1 MPIVGAPI
9 GGFSVDA
16 ELIDNISS
24 KLDNIDRELDDITSR
39 RLARERAAGSASQD
53 AARTAAM
60 GWTEFRSAYSTV
72 LDVVQVGRQI
82 WQATGQEFV
91 NYAEQVK
98 NMSRAL
104 GASAEETSRIIQVA
118 DDVRISY
125 DNLKIAM
132 KEARKDGIEPN
143 IENLAKL
150 ADQYKA
156 IQSPAERTKFL
167 LETFGKSGLEM
178 GKLMERGGDG
188 IRAMS
193 DAIDE
198 SLIMTEKG
206 IKASDDYQRSL
217 DDLNDSFLGVKIAV
231 GGELVP
237 VMNAFM
243 RIVLADI
250 EAVGVFRDVLAGD
263 KSLAEAAGEV
273 ADIINDN
280 GFEVFGFQIGNIAE
294 STEESTDAF
303 YENSEAVDTQKEA
316 LKAAEQALKDYKDEL
331 EAVSKANQDAEKF
344 LQNYADFQKGY
355 EEDHEDAVNKI
366 AEAEEKLRRAQNK
379 DYGKGKNA
387 DENRKNAINDAKEAL
402 AEARAE
408 IQELEAQWHESTNKM
423 IYDMVLAKV
432 SVDGL
437 TDAEFKATQQLA
449 VQMGIRTQAQ
459 ADEAIEMMEK
469 ATAIADG
476 IALQEDVMREKNE
489 QDAKMLELEA
499 AKEAAAAQTTQTM
512 VDGNNAAAQSEQA
525 LAASVDATTLAL
537 GRQADAARKA
547 AEAMMYANA
556 AAPNTGTTAT
566 NKGGRGGGGGKKHE
580 FGGEFIVPPQYGRE
594 GFALGDYGT
603 ASAGEKITITP
614 PGKSTGGVYNIVINN
629 PKREAAEDTLR
640 AFFSKM
646 RYLGVAV

>member
-1 MPIVGAPI
+1 MPIVGGSSTV
-9 GGFSVDA
+9 GGFSVEAD
-16 ELIDNISS
+16 LIDNISK

-132 KEARKDGIEPN
+132 KEAQKDGIEPN

-156 IQSPAERTKFL
+156 IKSPAERTKFL

-206 IKASDDYQRSL
+206 IQASDEYQRSL
-217 DDLNDSFLGVKIAV
+217 DDLQDAAKSVQMAF
-231 GGELVP
+231 GEQVVP

-243 RIVLADI
+243 RIVLSDI
-250 EAVGVFRDVLAGD
+250 EAVGVFRDVLAGN
-263 KSLAEAAGEV
+263 KSLAEAGREV
-273 ADIINDN
+273 AEIINSN
-280 GFEVFGFQIGNIAE
+280 GFEVFGFQIGKIAE

-303 YENSEAVDTQKEA
+303 YENGDAVTDNADA
-316 LKAAEQALKDYKDEL
+316 LKAAEQALKDYKDAL
-331 EAVSKANQDAEKF
+331 EAVSRANQDAERF
-344 LQNYADFQKGY
+344 MQSYADFQKNY
-355 EEDHEDAVNKI
+355 EESHADAAQRLNEAMKEGDSEAI
-366 AEAEEKLRRAQNK
+366 AEARGA
-379 DYGKGKNA
+379 
-387 DENRKNAINDAKEAL
+387 
-402 AEARAE
+402 
-408 IQELEAQWHESTNKM
+408 IQELEAQWHESTQKM
-423 IYDMVLAKV
+423 IYDMVMAKV
-432 SVDGL
+432 AVDGL
-437 TDAEFKATQQLA
+437 TDAEFKATQELA

-459 ADEAIEMMEK
+459 ADEAIAMMEK

-476 IALQEDVMREKNE
+476 IALQEDVVNEKADA
-489 QDAKMLELEA
+489 DAKLLELEA
-499 AKEAAAAQTTQTM
+499 AKEAAAAETTQTI

-525 LAASVDATTLAL
+525 LTASIDAASVAL

>member
-1 MPIVGAPI
+1 MPLVKPV
-9 GGFSVDA
+9 GGFSVEA
-16 ELIDNISS
+16 ELIDNISK
-24 KLDNIDRELDDITSR
+24 KLDSIDREIDDITSR
-39 RLARERAAGSASQD
+39 RIAADKAAGAASQN
-53 AARTAAM
+53 AAKSATM
-60 GWTEFRSAYSTV
+60 GWTEFRSMYSTV
-72 LDVVQVGRQI
+72 LDVVRVGQQV
-82 WQATGQEFV
+82 WAATGQEFV

-98 NMSRAL
+98 NMSRTL

-125 DNLKIAM
+125 DSLKVAM
-132 KEARKDGIEPN
+132 KEAQKDGIEPN

-178 GKLMERGGDG
+178 GKLMEQGGDG
-188 IRAMS
+188 IRSMS

-198 SLIMTEKG
+198 SLIMTENG
-206 IKASDDYQRSL
+206 IQASDEYRRSL
-217 DDLNDSFLGVKIAV
+217 DDLQDAAKSVQMAF
-231 GGELVP
+231 GEQVVP

-243 RIVLADI
+243 RIVLSDI
-250 EAVGVFRDVLAGD
+250 EAVGVFRDVLAGN
-263 KSLAEAAGEV
+263 KSLAEAGREV
-273 ADIINDN
+273 AEIINSN
-280 GFEVFGFQIGNIAE
+280 GFEVFGFQIGKIAE

-303 YENSEAVDTQKEA
+303 YENGDAVTDNADA
-316 LKAAEQALKDYKDEL
+316 LKAAEQALKDYKDAL
-331 EAVSKANQDAEKF
+331 EAVSRANQDAERF
-344 LQNYADFQKGY
+344 MQSYADFQKNY
-355 EEDHEDAVNKI
+355 EESHADAAQRLNEAMKEGDSEAI
-366 AEAEEKLRRAQNK
+366 AEARGA
-379 DYGKGKNA
+379 
-387 DENRKNAINDAKEAL
+387 
-402 AEARAE
+402 
-408 IQELEAQWHESTNKM
+408 IQELEAQWHESTQKM
-423 IYDMVLAKV
+423 IYDMVMAKV
-432 SVDGL
+432 AVDGL
-437 TDAEFKATQQLA
+437 TDAEFKATQELA

-459 ADEAIEMMEK
+459 ADEAIAMMEK

-476 IALQEDVMREKNE
+476 IALQEDVVNEKADA
-489 QDAKMLELEA
+489 DAKLLELEA
-499 AKEAAAAQTTQTM
+499 AKEAAAAETTQTI
-512 VDGNNAAAQSEQA
+512 VDGNNAAVQSEQA
-525 LAASVDATTLAL
+525 LTASIDAASVAL

-566 NKGGRGGGGGKKHE
+566 NKGGGGGGGGKKHE

>member
-1 MPIVGAPI
+1 MPITGASI
-9 GGFSVDA
+9 GGFSVEAD
-16 ELIDNISS
+16 LIDNISK

-125 DNLKIAM
+125 DSLKVAM
-132 KEARKDGIEPN
+132 KEAQKDGIEPN

-217 DDLNDSFLGVKIAV
+217 DDFNDTLASIKLTV
-231 GGELVP
+231 GEELVP
-237 VMNAFM
+237 VMNAFL
-243 RIVLADI
+243 RIVLTDI
-250 EAVGVFRDVLAGD
+250 EAVGVFRDVLAGN
-263 KSLAEAAGEV
+263 KSLAEAAREV

-280 GFEVFGFQIGNIAE
+280 GFEIFGLQIGNITE
-294 STEESTDAF
+294 EVEQSTEAFEASDDAI
-303 YENSEAVDTQKEA
+303 AGQADA
-316 LKAAEQALKDYKDEL
+316 LKAAEQALKDYKDAL
-331 EAVSKANQDAEKF
+331 EATSRANQDAERF
-344 LQNYADFQKGY
+344 IQSYADSQKNY
-355 EEDHEDAVNKI
+355 EKSHAEATQRLNDAI
-366 AEAEEKLRRAQNK
+366 AEGDTE
-379 DYGKGKNA
+379 
-387 DENRKNAINDAKEAL
+387 AIE
-402 AEARAE
+402 EARKA

-499 AKEAAAAQTTQTM
+499 AKEAAAAETTQTI
-512 VDGNNAAAQSEQA
+512 VDGNSAAMQSEQA
-525 LAASVDATTLAL
+525 LTASIDAASVAL

-566 NKGGRGGGGGKKHE
+566 NKGGRGGGGGGGGKKHE

>member
-1 MPIVGAPI
+1 MPIVGGSSTV
-9 GGFSVDA
+9 GGFSVEAD
-16 ELIDNISS
+16 LIDNISK

-98 NMSRAL
+98 NMSRAS

-132 KEARKDGIEPN
+132 KEAQKDGIEPN

-156 IQSPAERTKFL
+156 IKSPAERTKFL

-206 IKASDDYQRSL
+206 IQASDEYQRSL
-217 DDLNDSFLGVKIAV
+217 DDLQDAAKSVQMAF
-231 GGELVP
+231 GEQVVP

-243 RIVLADI
+243 RIVLSDI
-250 EAVGVFRDVLAGD
+250 EAVGVFRDVLAGN
-263 KSLAEAAGEV
+263 KSLAEAGREV
-273 ADIINDN
+273 AEIINSN
-280 GFEVFGFQIGNIAE
+280 GFEVFGFQIGKIAE

-303 YENSEAVDTQKEA
+303 YENGDAVTDNADA
-316 LKAAEQALKDYKDEL
+316 LKAAEQALKDYKDAL
-331 EAVSKANQDAEKF
+331 EAVSRANQDAERF
-344 LQNYADFQKGY
+344 MQSYADFQKNY
-355 EEDHEDAVNKI
+355 EESHADAAQRLNEAMKEGDSEAI
-366 AEAEEKLRRAQNK
+366 AEARGA
-379 DYGKGKNA
+379 
-387 DENRKNAINDAKEAL
+387 
-402 AEARAE
+402 
-408 IQELEAQWHESTNKM
+408 IQELEAQWHESTQKM
-423 IYDMVLAKV
+423 IYDMVMAKV
-432 SVDGL
+432 AVDGL
-437 TDAEFKATQQLA
+437 TDAEFKATQELA

-459 ADEAIEMMEK
+459 ADEAIAMMEK

-476 IALQEDVMREKNE
+476 IALQEDVVNEKADA
-489 QDAKMLELEA
+489 DAKLLELEA
-499 AKEAAAAQTTQTM
+499 AKEAAAAETTQTI

-525 LAASVDATTLAL
+525 LTASIDAASVAL

>member
-1 MPIVGAPI
+1 MPIVKAAV
-9 GGFSVDA
+9 GGFSVEAD
-16 ELIDNISS
+16 LIDNISK

-132 KEARKDGIEPN
+132 KEAQKDGIEPN

-156 IQSPAERTKFL
+156 IKSPAERTKFL

-206 IKASDDYQRSL
+206 IQASDEYQRSL
-217 DDLNDSFLGVKIAV
+217 DDLQDAAKSVQMAF
-231 GGELVP
+231 GEQVVP

-243 RIVLADI
+243 RIVLSDI
-250 EAVGVFRDVLAGD
+250 EAVGVFRDVLAGN
-263 KSLAEAAGEV
+263 KSLAEAGREV
-273 ADIINDN
+273 AEIINSN
-280 GFEVFGFQIGNIAE
+280 GFEVFGFQIGKIAE

-303 YENSEAVDTQKEA
+303 YENGDAVTDNADA
-316 LKAAEQALKDYKDEL
+316 LKAAEQALKDYKDAL
-331 EAVSKANQDAEKF
+331 EAVSRANQDAERF
-344 LQNYADFQKGY
+344 MQSYADFQKNY
-355 EEDHEDAVNKI
+355 EESHADAAQRLNEAMKEGDSEAI
-366 AEAEEKLRRAQNK
+366 AEARGA
-379 DYGKGKNA
+379 
-387 DENRKNAINDAKEAL
+387 
-402 AEARAE
+402 
-408 IQELEAQWHESTNKM
+408 IQELEAQWHESTQKM
-423 IYDMVLAKV
+423 IYDMVMAKV
-432 SVDGL
+432 AVDGL
-437 TDAEFKATQQLA
+437 TDAEFKATQELA

-459 ADEAIEMMEK
+459 ADEAIAMMEK

-476 IALQEDVMREKNE
+476 IALQEDVVNEKADA
-489 QDAKMLELEA
+489 DAKLLELEA
-499 AKEAAAAQTTQTM
+499 AKEAAAAETTQTI

-525 LAASVDATTLAL
+525 LTASIDAASVAL

>member
-1 MPIVGAPI
+1 MPITV
-9 GGFSVDA
+9 GGFSVEAD
-16 ELIDNISS
+16 LIDNISK

-132 KEARKDGIEPN
+132 KEAQKDGIEPN

-206 IKASDDYQRSL
+206 IQASDEYQRSL
-217 DDLNDSFLGVKIAV
+217 DDLQDAAKSVQMAF
-231 GGELVP
+231 GEQVVP

-243 RIVLADI
+243 RIVLSDI
-250 EAVGVFRDVLAGD
+250 EAVGVFRDVLAGN
-263 KSLAEAAGEV
+263 KSLAEAGREV
-273 ADIINDN
+273 AEIINSN
-280 GFEVFGFQIGNIAE
+280 GFEVFGFQIGKIAE

-303 YENSEAVDTQKEA
+303 YENGDAVTDNADA
-316 LKAAEQALKDYKDEL
+316 LKAAEQALKDYKDAL
-331 EAVSKANQDAEKF
+331 EAVSRANQDAERF
-344 LQNYADFQKGY
+344 MQSYADFQKNY
-355 EEDHEDAVNKI
+355 EESHADAAQRLNEAMKEGDSEAI
-366 AEAEEKLRRAQNK
+366 AEARGA
-379 DYGKGKNA
+379 
-387 DENRKNAINDAKEAL
+387 
-402 AEARAE
+402 
-408 IQELEAQWHESTNKM
+408 IQELEAQWHESTQKM
-423 IYDMVLAKV
+423 IYDMVMAKV
-432 SVDGL
+432 AVDGL
-437 TDAEFKATQQLA
+437 TDAEFKATQELA

-459 ADEAIEMMEK
+459 ADEAIAMMEK

-476 IALQEDVMREKNE
+476 IALQEDVVNEKADA
-489 QDAKMLELEA
+489 DAKLLELEA
-499 AKEAAAAQTTQTM
+499 AKEAAAAETTQTI
-512 VDGNNAAAQSEQA
+512 VDGNNAAVQSEQA
-525 LAASVDATTLAL
+525 LTASIDAASVAL

>member
-1 MPIVGAPI
+1 MPLVKPV
-9 GGFSVDA
+9 GGFSVEA
-16 ELIDNISS
+16 ELIDNISK
-24 KLDNIDRELDDITSR
+24 KLDSIDREIDDITSR
-39 RLARERAAGSASQD
+39 RIAADKAAGAASQN
-53 AARTAAM
+53 AAKSATM
-60 GWTEFRSAYSTV
+60 GWTEFRSMYSTV
-72 LDVVQVGRQI
+72 LDVVRVGQQV
-82 WQATGQEFV
+82 WAATGQEFV

-98 NMSRAL
+98 NMSRTL

-125 DNLKIAM
+125 DSLKVAM
-132 KEARKDGIEPN
+132 KEAQKDGIEPN

-178 GKLMERGGDG
+178 GKLMEQGGDG
-188 IRAMS
+188 IRSMS

-206 IKASDDYQRSL
+206 IKASDEYQRSL
-217 DDLNDSFLGVKIAV
+217 DDLQDAAKSVQMAF
-231 GGELVP
+231 GEQVVP

-243 RIVLADI
+243 RIVLSDI
-250 EAVGVFRDVLAGD
+250 EAVGVFRDVLAGN
-263 KSLAEAAGEV
+263 KSLAEAGREV
-273 ADIINDN
+273 AEIINSN
-280 GFEVFGFQIGNIAE
+280 GFEVFGFQIGKIAE

-303 YENSEAVDTQKEA
+303 YENGDAVTDNADA
-316 LKAAEQALKDYKDEL
+316 LKAAEQALKDYKDAL
-331 EAVSKANQDAEKF
+331 EAVSRANQDAERF
-344 LQNYADFQKGY
+344 MQSYADFQKNY
-355 EEDHEDAVNKI
+355 EESHADAAQRLNEAMKEGDSEAI
-366 AEAEEKLRRAQNK
+366 AEARGA
-379 DYGKGKNA
+379 
-387 DENRKNAINDAKEAL
+387 
-402 AEARAE
+402 
-408 IQELEAQWHESTNKM
+408 IQELEAQWHESTQKM
-423 IYDMVLAKV
+423 IYDMVMAKV
-432 SVDGL
+432 AVDGL
-437 TDAEFKATQQLA
+437 TDAEFKATQELA

-459 ADEAIEMMEK
+459 ADEAIAMMEK

-476 IALQEDVMREKNE
+476 IALQEDVVNEKADA
-489 QDAKMLELEA
+489 DAKLLELEA
-499 AKEAAAAQTTQTM
+499 AKEAAAAETTQTI
-512 VDGNNAAAQSEQA
+512 VDGNNAAVQSEQA
-525 LAASVDATTLAL
+525 LTASIDAASVAL

-566 NKGGRGGGGGKKHE
+566 NKGGGGGGGGKKHE

>member
-1 MPIVGAPI
+1 MPITGASI
-9 GGFSVDA
+9 GGFSVEAD
-16 ELIDNISS
+16 LIDNISK

-125 DNLKIAM
+125 DSLKIAM
-132 KEARKDGIEPN
+132 KEAQKDGIEPN

-217 DDLNDSFLGVKIAV
+217 DDFNDTLAGIKLTV
-231 GGELVP
+231 GEELVP
-237 VMNAFM
+237 VMNAFL
-243 RIVLADI
+243 RIVLTDI
-250 EAVGVFRDVLAGD
+250 EAIKTFKDVLSGD
-263 KSLAEAAGEV
+263 VSLDDWAAN
-273 ADIINDN
+273 AISNN
-280 GFEVFGFQIGNIAE
+280 GFELFGITIGEIAE
-294 STEESTDAF
+294 NTQESTDAF
-303 YENSEAVDTQKEA
+303 YENSDALDGQEAA
-316 LKAAEQALKDYKDEL
+316 LKSAEQALKDYKDEL
-331 EAVSKANQDAEKF
+331 EAVSKANQDAERF
-344 LQNYADFQKGY
+344 IQSYADSQKDY
-355 EEDHEDAVNKI
+355 EKSHAEAAKRLNDAI
-366 AEAEEKLRRAQNK
+366 AEGDVE
-379 DYGKGKNA
+379 
-387 DENRKNAINDAKEAL
+387 AIE
-402 AEARAE
+402 EARQA

-459 ADEAIEMMEK
+459 ADEAIAMMEK

-476 IALQEDVMREKNE
+476 IALQEDVVNEKADA
-489 QDAKMLELEA
+489 DAKLLELEA
-499 AKEAAAAQTTQTM
+499 AKEAAAAETTQTI
-512 VDGNNAAAQSEQA
+512 VDGNNAAVQSEQA
-525 LAASVDATTLAL
+525 LTASIDAASVAL

>member
-9 GGFSVDA
+9 GGFAVEAD
-16 ELIDNISS
+16 LIDNISK

-98 NMSRAL
+98 NMSRAF

-125 DNLKIAM
+125 DSLKVAM
-132 KEARKDGIEPN
+132 KEAQKDGIEPN

-178 GKLMERGGDG
+178 GKLMEQGGDG
-188 IRAMS
+188 IRSMS

-206 IKASDDYQRSL
+206 IAASDDYQRSL
-217 DDLNDSFLGVKIAV
+217 DDLNDSFSGVKIAV

-263 KSLAEAAGEV
+263 KSLAEAAREV

-280 GFEVFGFQIGNIAE
+280 GFELFGFQIGKIAE

-303 YENSEAVDTQKEA
+303 YENGDAVTDNADA
-316 LKAAEQALKDYKDEL
+316 LKAAEQALKDYKDAL
-331 EAVSKANQDAEKF
+331 EAVSRANQDAERF
-344 LQNYADFQKGY
+344 MQSYADFQKNY
-355 EEDHEDAVNKI
+355 EKSHAEAAARLSEATKEGDVEAI
-366 AEAEEKLRRAQNK
+366 AEAQKA
-379 DYGKGKNA
+379 
-387 DENRKNAINDAKEAL
+387 
-402 AEARAE
+402 

-512 VDGNNAAAQSEQA
+512 VDGNNAATQSEQA
-525 LAASVDATTLAL
+525 LAASVDETTLAL

-566 NKGGRGGGGGKKHE
+566 NKGGRGGGGGKKYE

>member
-1 MPIVGAPI
+1 MPLVKPV
-9 GGFSVDA
+9 GGFSVEA
-16 ELIDNISS
+16 ELIDNISK
-24 KLDNIDRELDDITSR
+24 KLDSIDREIDDITSR
-39 RLARERAAGSASQD
+39 RIAADKAAGAASQN
-53 AARTAAM
+53 AAKSATM
-60 GWTEFRSAYSTV
+60 GWTEFRSMYSTV
-72 LDVVQVGRQI
+72 LDVVRVGQQV
-82 WQATGQEFV
+82 WAATGQEFV

-98 NMSRAL
+98 NMSRTL

-125 DNLKIAM
+125 DSLKVAM
-132 KEARKDGIEPN
+132 KEAQKDGIEPN

-178 GKLMERGGDG
+178 GKLMEQGGDG
-188 IRAMS
+188 IRSMS

-206 IKASDDYQRSL
+206 IQASDEYQRSL
-217 DDLNDSFLGVKIAV
+217 DDLQDAAKSVQMAF
-231 GGELVP
+231 GEQVVP

-243 RIVLADI
+243 RIVLSDI
-250 EAVGVFRDVLAGD
+250 EAVGVFRDVLAGN
-263 KSLAEAAGEV
+263 KSLAEAGREV
-273 ADIINDN
+273 AEIINSN
-280 GFEVFGFQIGNIAE
+280 GFEVFGFQIGKIAE

-303 YENSEAVDTQKEA
+303 YENGDAVTDNADA
-316 LKAAEQALKDYKDEL
+316 LKAAEQALKDYKDAL
-331 EAVSKANQDAEKF
+331 EAVSRANQDAERF
-344 LQNYADFQKGY
+344 MQSYADFSKDY
-355 EEDHEDAVNKI
+355 AENHAEAVEKI
-366 AEAEEKLRRAQNK
+366 REAEEKLSEARSKFGAGSDQALRAQESL
-379 DYGKGKNA
+379 D
-387 DENRKNAINDAKEAL
+387 
-402 AEARAE
+402 EARQG
-408 IQELEAQWHESTNKM
+408 IQELEASWHESTNKM

-469 ATAIADG
+469 ANAIADG
-476 IALQEDVMREKNE
+476 IALQEDVMKEKNE

-512 VDGNNAAAQSEQA
+512 VDGNNAATQSEQA
-525 LAASVDATTLAL
+525 LAASVDETTLAL

-566 NKGGRGGGGGKKHE
+566 NKGGRGGGGGKKYE

>member
-9 GGFSVDA
+9 GGFSVSA
-16 ELIDNISS
+16 ELIDNISK
-24 KLDNIDRELDDITSR
+24 KLDNIDRELDDITAR
-39 RLARERAAGSASQD
+39 RLAREKAAGSASQD
-53 AARTAAM
+53 AARTATM
-60 GWTEFRSAYSTV
+60 GWTEFRSMYSTV
-72 LDVVQVGRQI
+72 LDVVRVGQQV

-125 DNLKIAM
+125 DSLKIAM
-132 KEARKDGIEPN
+132 KEAQKDGIEPN

-178 GKLMERGGDG
+178 GKLMEKGGDG

-198 SLIMTEKG
+198 NLIMTEKG
-206 IKASDDYQRSL
+206 IQASDEYQKSL
-217 DDLNDSFLGVKIAV
+217 DDLQDAAKGVQMAFGEKI
-231 GGELVP
+231 VP
-237 VMNAFM
+237 VLNAFM

-250 EAVGVFRDVLAGD
+250 QAVGVFRDVLAGD
-263 KSLAEAAGEV
+263 KSLADAAREV

-280 GFEVFGFQIGNIAE
+280 GFEIFGLQIGNIAE
-294 STEESTDAF
+294 SVDDSTQSFEDNSGAVA
-303 YENSEAVDTQKEA
+303 ENADA
-316 LKAAEQALKDYKDEL
+316 LKAAEQALKDYKDQL
-331 EAVSKANQDAEKF
+331 EAVSKANQDAERF
-344 LQNYADFQKGY
+344 IQSYADSQKNY
-355 EEDHEDAVNKI
+355 EKTHAEAAKRLNEAI
-366 AEAEEKLRRAQNK
+366 AEGDTE
-379 DYGKGKNA
+379 
-387 DENRKNAINDAKEAL
+387 AIE
-402 AEARAE
+402 EARKA

-437 TDAEFKATQQLA
+437 TDAEFRATQQLA

-459 ADEAIEMMEK
+459 ADEAIAMMEK

-476 IALQEDVMREKNE
+476 IALQEDVVNEKADA
-489 QDAKMLELEA
+489 DAKLLELEA
-499 AKEAAAAQTTQTM
+499 AKEAAAAETTQTI
-512 VDGNNAAAQSEQA
+512 VDGNNAAVQSEQA
-525 LAASVDATTLAL
+525 LTASIDAASVAL

-566 NKGGRGGGGGKKHE
+566 NKGGKGGGGGKKHE

>member
-1 MPIVGAPI
+1 MPITV
-9 GGFSVDA
+9 GGFSVEAD
-16 ELIDNISS
+16 LIDNISK

-132 KEARKDGIEPN
+132 KEAQKDGIEPN

-156 IQSPAERTKFL
+156 IKSPAERTKFL

-206 IKASDDYQRSL
+206 IQASDEYQRSL
-217 DDLNDSFLGVKIAV
+217 DDLQDAAKSVQMAF
-231 GGELVP
+231 GEQVVP

-243 RIVLADI
+243 RIVLSDI
-250 EAVGVFRDVLAGD
+250 EAVGVFRDVLAGN
-263 KSLAEAAGEV
+263 KSLAEAGREV
-273 ADIINDN
+273 AEIINSN
-280 GFEVFGFQIGNIAE
+280 GFEVFGFQIGKIAE

-303 YENSEAVDTQKEA
+303 YENGDAVTDNADA
-316 LKAAEQALKDYKDEL
+316 LKAAEQALKDYKDAL
-331 EAVSKANQDAEKF
+331 EAVSRANQDAERF
-344 LQNYADFQKGY
+344 MQSYADFQKNY
-355 EEDHEDAVNKI
+355 EESHADAAQRLNEAMKEGDSEAI
-366 AEAEEKLRRAQNK
+366 AEARGA
-379 DYGKGKNA
+379 
-387 DENRKNAINDAKEAL
+387 
-402 AEARAE
+402 
-408 IQELEAQWHESTNKM
+408 IQELEAQWHESTQKM
-423 IYDMVLAKV
+423 IYDMVMAKV
-432 SVDGL
+432 AVDGL
-437 TDAEFKATQQLA
+437 TDAEFKATQELA

-459 ADEAIEMMEK
+459 ADEAIAMMEK

-476 IALQEDVMREKNE
+476 IALQEDVVNEKADA
-489 QDAKMLELEA
+489 DAKLLELEA
-499 AKEAAAAQTTQTM
+499 AKEAAAAETTQTI

-525 LAASVDATTLAL
+525 LTASIDAASVAL

>member
-1 MPIVGAPI
+1 MPIVGGFSTV
-9 GGFSVDA
+9 GGFSVEAD
-16 ELIDNISS
+16 LIDNISK

-132 KEARKDGIEPN
+132 KEAQKDGIEPN

-156 IQSPAERTKFL
+156 IKSPAERTKFL

-206 IKASDDYQRSL
+206 IQASDEYQRSL
-217 DDLNDSFLGVKIAV
+217 DDLQDAAKSVQMAF
-231 GGELVP
+231 GEQVVP

-243 RIVLADI
+243 RIVLSDI
-250 EAVGVFRDVLAGD
+250 EAVGVFRDVLAGN
-263 KSLAEAAGEV
+263 KSLAEAGREV
-273 ADIINDN
+273 AEIINSN
-280 GFEVFGFQIGNIAE
+280 GFEVFGFQIGKIAE

-303 YENSEAVDTQKEA
+303 YENGDAVTDNADA
-316 LKAAEQALKDYKDEL
+316 LKAAEQALKDYKDAL
-331 EAVSKANQDAEKF
+331 EAVSRANQDAERF
-344 LQNYADFQKGY
+344 MQSYADFQKNY
-355 EEDHEDAVNKI
+355 EESHADAAQRLNEAMKEGDSEAI
-366 AEAEEKLRRAQNK
+366 AEARGA
-379 DYGKGKNA
+379 
-387 DENRKNAINDAKEAL
+387 
-402 AEARAE
+402 
-408 IQELEAQWHESTNKM
+408 IQELEAQWHESTQKM
-423 IYDMVLAKV
+423 IYDMVMAKV
-432 SVDGL
+432 AVDGL
-437 TDAEFKATQQLA
+437 TDAEFKATQELA

-459 ADEAIEMMEK
+459 ADEAIAMMEK

-476 IALQEDVMREKNE
+476 IALQEDVVNEKADA
-489 QDAKMLELEA
+489 DAKLLELEA
-499 AKEAAAAQTTQTM
+499 AKEAAAAETTQTI

-525 LAASVDATTLAL
+525 LTASIDAASVAL

>member
-1 MPIVGAPI
+1 MPITV
-9 GGFSVDA
+9 GGFSVEAD
-16 ELIDNISS
+16 LIDNISK

-132 KEARKDGIEPN
+132 KEAQKDGIEPN

-206 IKASDDYQRSL
+206 IQASDEYQRSL
-217 DDLNDSFLGVKIAV
+217 DDLQDAAKSVQMAF
-231 GGELVP
+231 GEQVVP

-243 RIVLADI
+243 RIVLSDI
-250 EAVGVFRDVLAGD
+250 EAVGVFRDVLAGN
-263 KSLAEAAGEV
+263 KSLAEAGREV
-273 ADIINDN
+273 AEIINSN
-280 GFEVFGFQIGNIAE
+280 GFEVFGFQIGKIAE

-303 YENSEAVDTQKEA
+303 YENGDAVTDNADA
-316 LKAAEQALKDYKDEL
+316 LKAAEQALKDYKDAL
-331 EAVSKANQDAEKF
+331 EAVSRANQDAERF
-344 LQNYADFQKGY
+344 MQSYADFQKNY
-355 EEDHEDAVNKI
+355 EESHADAAQRLNEAMKEGDSEAI
-366 AEAEEKLRRAQNK
+366 AEARGA
-379 DYGKGKNA
+379 
-387 DENRKNAINDAKEAL
+387 
-402 AEARAE
+402 
-408 IQELEAQWHESTNKM
+408 IQELEAQWHESTQKM
-423 IYDMVLAKV
+423 IYDMVMAKV
-432 SVDGL
+432 AVDGL
-437 TDAEFKATQQLA
+437 TDAEFKATQELA

-459 ADEAIEMMEK
+459 ADEAIAMMEK

-476 IALQEDVMREKNE
+476 IALQEDVVNEKADA
-489 QDAKMLELEA
+489 DAKLLELEA
-499 AKEAAAAQTTQTM
+499 AKEAAAAETTQTI

-525 LAASVDATTLAL
+525 LTASIDAASVAL

>member
-1 MPIVGAPI
+1 MPLVKPV
-9 GGFSVDA
+9 GGFSVEA
-16 ELIDNISS
+16 ELIDNISK
-24 KLDNIDRELDDITSR
+24 KLDSIDREIDDITSR
-39 RLARERAAGSASQD
+39 RIAADKAAGAASQN
-53 AARTAAM
+53 AAKSATM
-60 GWTEFRSAYSTV
+60 GWTEFRSMYSTV
-72 LDVVQVGRQI
+72 LDVVRVGQQV
-82 WQATGQEFV
+82 WAATGQEFV

-98 NMSRAL
+98 NMSRTL

-125 DNLKIAM
+125 DSLKVAM
-132 KEARKDGIEPN
+132 KEAQKDGIEPN

-178 GKLMERGGDG
+178 GKLMEQGGDG
-188 IRAMS
+188 IRSMS

-206 IKASDDYQRSL
+206 IKASDEYQRSL
-217 DDLNDSFLGVKIAV
+217 DDLQDAAKSVQMAF
-231 GGELVP
+231 GEQVVP

-243 RIVLADI
+243 RIVLSDI
-250 EAVGVFRDVLAGD
+250 EAVGVFRDVLAGN
-263 KSLAEAAGEV
+263 KSLAEAGREV
-273 ADIINDN
+273 AEIINSN
-280 GFEVFGFQIGNIAE
+280 GFEVFGFQIGKIAE

-303 YENSEAVDTQKEA
+303 YENGDAVTDNADA
-316 LKAAEQALKDYKDEL
+316 LKAAEQALKDYKDAL
-331 EAVSKANQDAEKF
+331 EAVSRANQDAERF
-344 LQNYADFQKGY
+344 MQSYADFQKNY
-355 EEDHEDAVNKI
+355 EESHADAAQRLNEAMKEGDSEAI
-366 AEAEEKLRRAQNK
+366 AEARGA
-379 DYGKGKNA
+379 
-387 DENRKNAINDAKEAL
+387 
-402 AEARAE
+402 
-408 IQELEAQWHESTNKM
+408 IQELEAQWHESTQKM
-423 IYDMVLAKV
+423 IYDMVMAKV
-432 SVDGL
+432 AVDGL
-437 TDAEFKATQQLA
+437 TDAEFKATQELA

-459 ADEAIEMMEK
+459 ADEAIAMMEK

-476 IALQEDVMREKNE
+476 IALQEDVVNEKADA
-489 QDAKMLELEA
+489 DAKLLELEA
-499 AKEAAAAQTTQTM
+499 AKEAAAAETTQTI
-512 VDGNNAAAQSEQA
+512 VDGNNAAVQSEQA
-525 LAASVDATTLAL
+525 LTASIDAASVAL

>member
-9 GGFSVDA
+9 GGFSVSA
-16 ELIDNISS
+16 ELIDNISK
-24 KLDNIDRELDDITSR
+24 KLDNIDRELDDITAR

-53 AARTAAM
+53 AARTATM
-60 GWTEFRSAYSTV
+60 GWTEFRSMYSTV
-72 LDVVQVGRQI
+72 LDVVRVGQQV

-125 DNLKIAM
+125 DSLKIAM
-132 KEARKDGIEPN
+132 KEAQKDGIEPN

-178 GKLMERGGDG
+178 GKLMEKGGDG

-206 IKASDDYQRSL
+206 IKASDEYQKSL
-217 DDLNDSFLGVKIAV
+217 DDLEDAAAGVRMEF
-231 GGELVP
+231 GEKVVP
-237 VMNAFM
+237 IMNAFM
-243 RIVLADI
+243 RIVLTDI

-263 KSLAEAAGEV
+263 KSLADAMREI

-280 GFEVFGFQIGNIAE
+280 GFEIFGLQIGNIAE

-303 YENSEAVDTQKEA
+303 YENADAVGNQEDA
-316 LKAAEQALKDYKDEL
+316 LKSAEQALKDYKDAL
-331 EAVSKANQDAEKF
+331 EATSKANQDAERF
-344 LQNYADFQKGY
+344 IQSYADSQKNY
-355 EEDHEDAVNKI
+355 EKSHAEAAQRLNEAMQEGDTEGI
-366 AEAEEKLRRAQNK
+366 AEAQKA
-379 DYGKGKNA
+379 
-387 DENRKNAINDAKEAL
+387 
-402 AEARAE
+402 

-432 SVDGL
+432 AVDGL

-459 ADEAIEMMEK
+459 ADEAVAMMEK

-476 IALQEDVMREKNE
+476 IALQEDVVNEKADA
-489 QDAKMLELEA
+489 DAKLLELEA
-499 AKEAAAAQTTQTM
+499 AKEAAAAQTTETM
-512 VDGNNAAAQSEQA
+512 ISGNQAAAQSEQA
-525 LAASVDATTLAL
+525 LAATVDATTLAL

-556 AAPNTGTTAT
+556 AAPNTGTPAT
-566 NKGGRGGGGGKKHE
+566 NKSGRGGSVRSGRGRTPYESGGS
-580 FGGEFIVPPQYGRE
+580 FVVPQQYGRE
-594 GFALGDYGT
+594 GFALGNEGT
-603 ASAGEKITITP
+603 ASAGEVITITP
-614 PGKSTGGVYNIVINN
+614 PGKSAGGTYNITINN
-629 PKREAAEDTLR
+629 PKREAAEDTMR
-640 AFFSKM
+640 TFFAKM
-646 RYLGVAV
+646 RYLGVAA

>member
-9 GGFSVDA
+9 GGFSVSA
-16 ELIDNISS
+16 ELIDNISK
-24 KLDNIDRELDDITSR
+24 KLDNIDRELDDITAR
-39 RLARERAAGSASQD
+39 RLAREKAAGSASQD
-53 AARTAAM
+53 AARTATM
-60 GWTEFRSAYSTV
+60 GWTEFRSMYSTV
-72 LDVVQVGRQI
+72 LDVVRVGQQV

-125 DNLKIAM
+125 DSLKIAM
-132 KEARKDGIEPN
+132 KEAQKDGIEPN

-150 ADQYKA
+150 ADQYNA

-178 GKLMERGGDG
+178 GKLMEKGGDG

-217 DDLNDSFLGVKIAV
+217 DDFNDTLASINLTV
-231 GGELVP
+231 GEELVP
-237 VMNAFM
+237 VMNAFL
-243 RIVLADI
+243 RIVLTDI
-250 EAVGVFRDVLAGD
+250 EAVGVFRDVLAGN
-263 KSLAEAAGEV
+263 KSLAEAAREV

-280 GFEVFGFQIGNIAE
+280 GFEIFGLQIGNITE
-294 STEESTDAF
+294 EVEQSTEAFEASDDAI
-303 YENSEAVDTQKEA
+303 AGQADA
-316 LKAAEQALKDYKDEL
+316 LKAAEQALKDYKDAL
-331 EAVSKANQDAEKF
+331 EATSRANQDAERF
-344 LQNYADFQKGY
+344 IQSYADSQKNY
-355 EEDHEDAVNKI
+355 EKSHAEATQRLNDAI
-366 AEAEEKLRRAQNK
+366 AEGDTE
-379 DYGKGKNA
+379 
-387 DENRKNAINDAKEAL
+387 AIE
-402 AEARAE
+402 EARKA

-423 IYDMVLAKV
+423 IYDMVMAKV
-432 SVDGL
+432 AVDGL

-459 ADEAIEMMEK
+459 ADEAIAMMEK

-476 IALQEDVMREKNE
+476 IALQEDVVNEKADA
-489 QDAKMLELEA
+489 DAKLLELEA
-499 AKEAAAAQTTQTM
+499 AKEAAAAETTQTI
-512 VDGNNAAAQSEQA
+512 VDGNNAAVQSEQA
-525 LAASVDATTLAL
+525 LTASIDAASVAL

-566 NKGGRGGGGGKKHE
+566 NKGGKGGGGGKKHE

-629 PKREAAEDTLR
+629 PKREAAEDTMR
-640 AFFSKM
+640 TFFSKM
-646 RYLGVAV
+646 RYLGVAT